1 MREKEG
7 GEKKGGGGGMGK
19 AGEGW
24 MEQGGG
30 KGVSW
35 REGVEGRM
43 DGEGREGGVY
53 ERWSGWMEGRKEER

>member
-1 MREKEG
+1 
-7 GEKKGGGGGMGK
+7 MGK
-19 AGEGW
+19 AVEGW